1 MLGAHLRTLGA
12 KVAIASI
19 TCPQLSSTSSMCL
32 SSRIAVMLADR
43 SGVPAPRDRICSMS
57 GAHAASVVWHHV
69 ANPKTVDYSSK
80 KWPPDHWLGASEA
93 ARGNDG
99 IRQGTR
105 IHQAA
110 TAHNQNLP
118 SLTSSVRQIEGSY
131 LTIKIAVRISKTSL
145 SRASDGSRSRH
156 GNLRVI
162 ARRRQREG
170 GQWEPDPGG
179 LFSSEQL
186 VQRMKE
192 AATRG
197 GTKSR
202 GTGK

>member
-1 MLGAHLRTLGA
+1 
-12 KVAIASI
+12 
-19 TCPQLSSTSSMCL
+19 
-32 SSRIAVMLADR
+32 MLADR

-57 GAHAASVVWHHV
+57 GTHAASVVWPHV
-69 ANPKTVDYSSK
+69 ADPKTVDYSSK

-131 LTIKIAVRISKTSL
+131 LTIRIAVRISKTPR
-145 SRASDGSRSRH
+145 RAA
-156 GNLRVI
+156 
-162 ARRRQREG
+162 ARNHE
-170 GQWEPDPGG
+170 
-179 LFSSEQL
+179 EQ
-186 VQRMKE
+186 E
-192 AATRG
+192 NE
-197 GTKSR
+197 
-202 GTGK
+202 